1 MRLLIFSTE
10 TEAHDRTE
18 QAGKDA
24 NLGYHSGD
32 PDGCRYV
39 WAIQTEDGANP
50 RAALHIDS
58 HNHLLTND
66 ETTALVDDLPAD
78 WQYPSEVA

>member
-1 MRLLIFSTE
+1 MSLLIFSTE
-10 TEAHDRTE
+10 AEAHGRTE

-39 WAIQTEDGANP
+39 WAMRVEPGDNP
-50 RAALHIDS
+50 RAALDIDG

-66 ETTALVDDLPAD
+66 ETAALVDDLPAD
-78 WQYPSEVA
+78 WQLHPDP

>member
-1 MRLLIFSTE
+1 MSLLIFNTE

-32 PDGCRYV
+32 PNGCRYI
-39 WAIQTEDGANP
+39 WAIQAEDGANP
-50 RAALHIDS
+50 RAALHIEGLE
-58 HNHLLTND
+58 HLLTPA

>member
-1 MRLLIFSTE
+1 MSLLIFSTE
-10 TEAHDRTE
+10 AEAHDRTE

-39 WAIQTEDGANP
+39 WAMRVEPGDNP
-50 RAALHIDS
+50 RAALDIDG

-66 ETTALVDDLPAD
+66 ETAALVDDLPAD
-78 WQYPSEVA
+78 WQFHPEP

>member
-1 MRLLIFSTE
+1 MSLLIFSTE
-10 TEAHDRTE
+10 AEAHDRTE

-32 PDGCRYV
+32 PNGCRYV
-39 WAIQTEDGANP
+39 WAIRVEPGDNP
-50 RAALHIDS
+50 RAALDIDG

-66 ETTALVDDLPAD
+66 ETDALVDDLPAD
-78 WQYPSEVA
+78 WQTPPNP

>member
-1 MRLLIFSTE
+1 MSLLIFSTE
-10 TEAHDRTE
+10 AEAHDRTE

-39 WAIQTEDGANP
+39 WAIRVEPGDNS
-50 RAALHIDS
+50 RAALDIDG
-58 HNHLLTND
+58 HNHLLSSD
-66 ETTALVDDLPAD
+66 ETAALVDDLPTD
-78 WQYPSEVA
+78 WQTSAAP